1 MRYGG
6 PTLALNYSANAEIV
20 GFVAGFGTTFAALPD
35 LFRMLKQQSTRG
47 MNPTM
52 PAVMAVFQ
60 VVWLYYGVLINS
72 LPIMVW
78 NVIAVG
84 VNALSV
90 AAYVY
95 FHRREKRR
103 S

>member
-1 MRYGG
+1 MAIHS
-6 PTLALNYSANAEIV
+6 TANSEIV

-60 VVWLYYGVLINS
+60 VVWLWYGVMIDS
-72 LPIMVW
+72 RPIIIW
-78 NVIAVG
+78 NVIAVV
-84 VNALSV
+84 VNSLSV
-90 AAYVY
+90 AAYLH
-95 FHRREKRR
+95 FARREKSR

>member
-1 MRYGG
+1 MAIHG
-6 PTLALNYSANAEIV
+6 TADSEIV

-60 VVWLYYGVLINS
+60 VVWLYYGVMIDS
-72 LPIMVW
+72 RPIIIW
-78 NVIAVG
+78 NVIAVV
-84 VNALSV
+84 VNSLSV
-90 AAYVY
+90 AAYIH
-95 FHRREKRR
+95 FARREKSR
-103 S
+103 

>member
-1 MRYGG
+1 
-6 PTLALNYSANAEIV
+6 LAIHGTANSEIV

-60 VVWLYYGVLINS
+60 VVWLWYGVMIDS
-72 LPIMVW
+72 RPIIMW
-78 NVIAVG
+78 NVIAVV
-84 VNALSV
+84 VNSLSV
-90 AAYVY
+90 AAYLH
-95 FHRREKRR
+95 FARREKSR

>member
-1 MRYGG
+1 MAIHG
-6 PTLALNYSANAEIV
+6 TADSEIV

-60 VVWLYYGVLINS
+60 VVWLYYGVMIDS
-72 LPIMVW
+72 RPIIIW
-78 NVIAVG
+78 NVIAVV
-84 VNALSV
+84 VNSLSV
-90 AAYVY
+90 AAYLH
-95 FHRREKRR
+95 FARREKSR
-103 S
+103 

>member
-1 MRYGG
+1 MAIHN
-6 PTLALNYSANAEIV
+6 TADSEIV

-60 VVWLYYGVLINS
+60 VVWLWYGVMIDS
-72 LPIMVW
+72 RPIIIW
-78 NVIAVG
+78 NVIAVV
-84 VNALSV
+84 VNSLSV
-90 AAYVY
+90 AAYLH
-95 FHRREKRR
+95 FARREKSR
-103 S
+103 

>member
-1 MRYGG
+1 
-6 PTLALNYSANAEIV
+6 LAIHGTANSEIV

-60 VVWLYYGVLINS
+60 VVWLWYGIMIDS
-72 LPIMVW
+72 RPIIIW
-78 NVIAVG
+78 NVIAVV
-84 VNALSV
+84 VNSLSV
-90 AAYVY
+90 AAYLH
-95 FHRREKRR
+95 FARREKSR
-103 S
+103 

>member
-1 MRYGG
+1 VAIHG
-6 PTLALNYSANAEIV
+6 TANSEIV

-60 VVWLYYGVLINS
+60 VVWLWYGVMIDS
-72 LPIMVW
+72 RPIIIW
-78 NVIAVG
+78 NVIAVV
-84 VNALSV
+84 VNSLSV
-90 AAYVY
+90 AAYLH
-95 FHRREKRR
+95 FARREKSR
-103 S
+103 

>member
-1 MRYGG
+1 M
-6 PTLALNYSANAEIV
+6 

-35 LFRMLKQQSTRG
+35 LVRMLRQQSTRG

-60 VVWLYYGVLINS
+60 VVWLYYGVLIDS
-72 LPIMVW
+72 RPIIVW
-78 NVIAVG
+78 NVIAVV
-84 VNALSV
+84 VNSVSV
-90 AAYVY
+90 AAYAY
-95 FHRREKRR
+95 FLRREKRQP